1 MIVWR
6 AMPLQ
11 FGGSTIALRKSK
23 SLGRGKS
30 LNSGAKVLISRS
42 LETERLHLRGAVADD
57 APAVNAAVIA
67 SWTELSP
74 VLDWAQGAQPTI
86 QETME
91 WIENRKARF
100 EDRSEL
106 SFSIF
111 EKRAGTFIGCCWLCR
126 FDWTVPR
133 GEIGY
138 WCATNNVG
146 HGYITEAVL
155 ALTEFAWS
163 LGLVRVEIRCD
174 AKNLRSRAVAERAGF
189 ALEGVLKN
197 ESRTPQGALRDTC
210 VFAQVPRNVEMT
222 S

>member
-1 MIVWR
+1 
-6 AMPLQ
+6 
-11 FGGSTIALRKSK
+11 
-23 SLGRGKS
+23 
-30 LNSGAKVLISRS
+30 LNSDAKVPISRS
-42 LETERLHLRGAVADD
+42 LETERLYLRGAVADD
-57 APAVNAAVIA
+57 APAVNAAVIE

-86 QETME
+86 QET
-91 WIENRKARF
+91 IERIDNQKNPLR
-100 EDRSEL
+100 DRSEFN
-106 SFSIF
+106 FSIL
-111 EKRAGTFIGCCWLCR
+111 EKRAGAFIGNCWLCQ

-138 WCATNNVG
+138 WCATNKVG

-174 AKNLRSRAVAERAGF
+174 VKNLRSQAVAQRAGF

-197 ESRTPQGALRDTC
+197 DRRTPQGALQDNC
-210 VFAQVPRNVEMT
+210 VFAQVR
-222 S
+222 SRSAS

>member
-1 MIVWR
+1 
-6 AMPLQ
+6 
-11 FGGSTIALRKSK
+11 
-23 SLGRGKS
+23 LGKGKS
-30 LNSGAKVLISRS
+30 LNSDAKVPISRS
-42 LETERLHLRGAVADD
+42 LGTERLYLRGAVAHD
-57 APAVNAAVIA
+57 APAVNAAIIA
-67 SWTELSP
+67 SWTELSRSM
-74 VLDWAQGAQPTI
+74 DWAQGTQPTI
-86 QETME
+86 QDTME
-91 WIENRKARF
+91 WIDSRAAGF
-100 EDRSEL
+100 EDRSQL
-106 SFSIF
+106 HFSIF

-138 WCATNNVG
+138 WCATNKVG

-163 LGLVRVEIRCD
+163 LGFVRVEIRCD
-174 AKNLRSRAVAERAGF
+174 ARNLRSRAVAERAGF

-197 ESRTPQGALRDTC
+197 DSRTPQGVLQDIC